1 MAIAIFDFDGTII
14 SRDSLPDFLIQACG
28 RKAFLLRL
36 PWIILLK
43 GAALTGILSTHRAKE
58 LVISSFLRGM
68 KTEDFQQ
75 ACLEYASRIPA
86 FVYPAALEEIR
97 RHQEEGNKIAIISAS
112 MPDWIRPWAQTV
124 GIRFVE
130 GTGLE
135 VREQTLTGRFS
146 TPNCKGGEKV
156 RRLRLA
162 ISGFRLR
169 DAACIWQTVP
179 ATKNCSP
186 LQMSPIINH
195 STINKHI
202 L

>member
-68 KTEDFQQ
+68 KT
-75 ACLEYASRIPA
+75 SRIPA

-112 MPDWIRPWAQTV
+112 VPDWIRPWAQTV
-124 GIRFVE
+124 GIRLVE

-156 RRLRLA
+156 RRLRRLYPDFASETLHVYGDSSGDKELLTLA
-162 ISGFRLR
+162 
-169 DAACIWQTVP
+169 DVP
-179 ATKNCSP
+179 HYKPFN
-186 LQMSPIINH
+186 
-195 STINKHI
+195 NK
-202 L
+202 

>member
-97 RHQEEGNKIAIISAS
+97 RHQEEGNKLSLI
-112 MPDWIRPWAQTV
+112 
-124 GIRFVE
+124 
-130 GTGLE
+130 
-135 VREQTLTGRFS
+135 
-146 TPNCKGGEKV
+146 
-156 RRLRLA
+156 
-162 ISGFRLR
+162 
-169 DAACIWQTVP
+169 
-179 ATKNCSP
+179 
-186 LQMSPIINH
+186 
-195 STINKHI
+195 HI
-202 L
+202 

>member
-58 LVISSFLRGM
+58 LVITSFLRGM

-75 ACLEYASRIPA
+75 ACLEYASCIPA

-97 RHQEEGNKIAIISAS
+97 RHQE
-112 MPDWIRPWAQTV
+112 
-124 GIRFVE
+124 

-135 VREQTLTGRFS
+135 VREQTLPGRFS

-156 RRLRLA
+156 RRLRRLYPDFASETLHVYGDSSGDKELLA
-162 ISGFRLR
+162 LA
-169 DAACIWQTVP
+169 DVP
-179 ATKNCSP
+179 HYKPFN
-186 LQMSPIINH
+186 
-195 STINKHI
+195 NK
-202 L
+202 

>member
-97 RHQEEGNKIAIISAS
+97 RKKETKLPLSA
-112 MPDWIRPWAQTV
+112 RPCP
-124 GIRFVE
+124 
-130 GTGLE
+130 TGYAPGHKLSE
-135 VREQTLTGRFS
+135 SGSWKEQGWKLGS
-146 TPNCKGGEKV
+146 
-156 RRLRLA
+156 RL
-162 ISGFRLR
+162 
-169 DAACIWQTVP
+169 
-179 ATKNCSP
+179 
-186 LQMSPIINH
+186 
-195 STINKHI
+195 
-202 L
+202 

>member
-112 MPDWIRPWAQTV
+112 VPDWIRPWAQTI
-124 GIRFVE
+124 GIWLVE
-130 GTGLE
+130 GTELE
-135 VREQTLTGRFS
+135 VREQTLTGRFPRP
-146 TPNCKGGEKV
+146 TVKEV
-156 RRLRLA
+156 RRYAGSAGYIR
-162 ISGFRLR
+162 ISPPKRCMYM
-169 DAACIWQTVP
+169 ATVP

>member
-58 LVISSFLRGM
+58 LVITSFLRGM

-97 RHQEEGNKIAIISAS
+97 RHQEEGNKIAIILRFT
-112 MPDWIRPWAQTV
+112 I
-124 GIRFVE
+124 IHNRFVASGRRKQDRHYQRVRARLDTPL
-130 GTGLE
+130 GTNCRNP
-135 VREQTLTGRFS
+135 VRGRNRAGS
-146 TPNCKGGEKV
+146 
-156 RRLRLA
+156 
-162 ISGFRLR
+162 
-169 DAACIWQTVP
+169 
-179 ATKNCSP
+179 
-186 LQMSPIINH
+186 
-195 STINKHI
+195 
-202 L
+202 

>member
-68 KTEDFQQ
+68 KTEDFHQ
-75 ACLEYASRIPA
+75 ACLKYASRIPA
-86 FVYPAALEEIR
+86 FVYPAALKEIR

-112 MPDWIRPWAQTV
+112 VPDWIRPGTNNRNPARRRNWTGNQGTDFDRSVFHAQ
-124 GIRFVE
+124 
-130 GTGLE
+130 L
-135 VREQTLTGRFS
+135 
-146 TPNCKGGEKV
+146 
-156 RRLRLA
+156 
-162 ISGFRLR
+162 
-169 DAACIWQTVP
+169 
-179 ATKNCSP
+179 
-186 LQMSPIINH
+186 
-195 STINKHI
+195 
-202 L
+202 

>member
-58 LVISSFLRGM
+58 LVITSFLRGM

-112 MPDWIRPWAQTV
+112 VPDWIRPWAQTV

-135 VREQTLTGRFS
+135 VREQTLSPELSPYTCSVSEAKSGYSRRSLRTFS
-146 TPNCKGGEKV
+146 PPLQLGVEKRPV
-156 RRLRLA
+156 K
-162 ISGFRLR
+162 
-169 DAACIWQTVP
+169 V
-179 ATKNCSP
+179 CSP
-186 LQMSPIINH
+186 LKMSPIINH

-202 L
+202 V

>member
-58 LVISSFLRGM
+58 LVITSFLRGM

-97 RHQEEGNKIAIISAS
+97 RHQDRHYQRVRARLDT
-112 MPDWIRPWAQTV
+112 PL
-124 GIRFVE
+124 
-130 GTGLE
+130 GTNCRNP
-135 VREQTLTGRFS
+135 VRGRNRAGS
-146 TPNCKGGEKV
+146 
-156 RRLRLA
+156 
-162 ISGFRLR
+162 
-169 DAACIWQTVP
+169 
-179 ATKNCSP
+179 
-186 LQMSPIINH
+186 
-195 STINKHI
+195 
-202 L
+202 

>member
-75 ACLEYASRIPA
+75 ACL
-86 FVYPAALEEIR
+86 
-97 RHQEEGNKIAIISAS
+97 SAS
-112 MPDWIRPWAQTV
+112 VPDWIRPWAQTV
-124 GIRFVE
+124 GIRLVE

-156 RRLRLA
+156 RRLRRLYPDFASETLHVYGDSSGDKELLTLA
-162 ISGFRLR
+162 
-169 DAACIWQTVP
+169 DVP
-179 ATKNCSP
+179 HYKPFN
-186 LQMSPIINH
+186 
-195 STINKHI
+195 NK
-202 L
+202 

>member
-112 MPDWIRPWAQTV
+112 VPDWIRPWAQTV
-124 GIRFVE
+124 GIRLVE

-135 VREQTLTGRFS
+135 VREQTLTGGFPRP
-146 TPNCKGGEKV
+146 TVKEV
-156 RRLRLA
+156 RRYAGSAGYIR
-162 ISGFRLR
+162 ISPPRR
-169 DAACIWQTVP
+169 CMYMATVP

>member
-58 LVISSFLRGM
+58 LVITSFLRGM

-112 MPDWIRPWAQTV
+112 VPDWIRPWAQTV

-156 RRLRLA
+156 RRLRWLYPDFASETLHVYGDSSGDKELLTLA
-162 ISGFRLR
+162 
-169 DAACIWQTVP
+169 DVP
-179 ATKNCSP
+179 HYKPFN
-186 LQMSPIINH
+186 
-195 STINKHI
+195 NK
-202 L
+202 

>member
-112 MPDWIRPWAQTV
+112 VPDWIRPWAQTV
-124 GIRFVE
+124 GIRLVE

-156 RRLRLA
+156 RRSAGYIR
-162 ISGFRLR
+162 ISPPRR
-169 DAACIWQTVP
+169 CMYMATVP